1 MVKVINYSEKI
12 RKVEIFLKQNVS
24 HRQKPAPSSQY
35 YGNSESREFTYLNLN
50 NAMSSFKPKIYFFTN
65 KLQLVGGMSVTTDEQ
80 DRPGQDRDLDCNR

>member
-1 MVKVINYSEKI
+1 MVKVINYAEKI

-50 NAMSSFKPKIYFFTN
+50 NAMSSFKPKIFFLFFT
-65 KLQLVGGMSVTTDEQ
+65 KKCQLVFGVAVTTDWS
-80 DRPGQDRDLDCNR
+80 PGQI